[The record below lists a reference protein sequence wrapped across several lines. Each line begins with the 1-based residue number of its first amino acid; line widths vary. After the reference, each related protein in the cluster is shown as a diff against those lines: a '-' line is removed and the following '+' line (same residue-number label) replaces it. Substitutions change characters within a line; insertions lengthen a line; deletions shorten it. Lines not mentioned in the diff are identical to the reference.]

1 MPRAE
6 RYERARAVIE
16 QVGLDVARDQ
26 YKYPHQ
32 LSGGMRQRVA
42 IAGTLILRP
51 KIILMDEPFGA
62 LDPATRYRMQD
73 LVVSLWRELE
83 ATVFFVTHS
92 VEEAVYLGDR
102 TMIFSPGPGRLIKQ
116 LEVPPPDRPAK
127 LMQREPEFL
136 EVVFAI
142 KDMVENLE
150 PSPSSGRG

>member
-1 MPRAE
+1 VPRAE

-102 TMIFSPGPGRLIKQ
+102 TMIFSPGPGRLLKQ

-127 LMQREPEFL
+127 SMQREPEFL

-150 PSPSSGRG
+150 PSPSSARR